1 MGWLSFQLSDLY
13 RQAIDCSH
21 PVLVVA
27 NGLLFFSQWLIMAQ
41 HCPMFP
47 DCTASEAYFL
57 HHPKLKGEL
66 SFPVNTRF
74 LGYHAS
80 GPPTVLLS
88 SANTVV
94 KIVNVTHVM
103 YLVLSV
109 VPSKMGHCSTLWS
122 LIQSNNYGSK
132 AQALI
137 RRHLASPQQGMV

>member
-13 RQAIDCSH
+13 REAIDWSH

-27 NGLLFFSQWLIMAQ
+27 NGLLFFPQWHGMMGHHKQLIMAQ

-57 HHPKLKGEL
+57 HHPKLQGEL

-88 SANTVV
+88 SANTVI
-94 KIVNVTHVM
+94 KIVNVT
-103 YLVLSV
+103 
-109 VPSKMGHCSTLWS
+109 
-122 LIQSNNYGSK
+122 
-132 AQALI
+132 
-137 RRHLASPQQGMV
+137 